1 MASRLIRWF
10 QAAPVVLKQGAA
22 AFLVRQ
28 LYGQLWR
35 LLVVIAVLTLGML
48 ASLVLLFESFRGFY
62 ALQEQAWDYWASVL
76 PYRWIMPM
84 VFWSVAG
91 PLAIRLVWSVSQ
103 KVAEATERVPP
114 PELPDL
120 RRLLA
125 FRMPVTRPI
134 ATFHAWER
142 ALIEAAFDPE
152 SISQAR
158 SMRLEAALPTV
169 ATAHRPSRL

>member
-10 QAAPVVLKQGAA
+10 QAAPVVFKQGAA

-35 LLVVIAVLTLGML
+35 LLAVIAVLTLGML
-48 ASLVLLFESFRGFY
+48 ASLVLLFESLRGFHV
-62 ALQEQAWDYWASVL
+62 LQEQAWDYWATVL
-76 PYRWIMPM
+76 PYRWIMPL

-91 PLAIRLVWSVSQ
+91 PLAIRMVWSVSQ

-125 FRMPVTRPI
+125 SRMPVTRPI

-142 ALIEAAFDPE
+142 ALIETAFAPK

-158 SMRLEAALPTV
+158 SMRLEAALPAV
-169 ATAHRPSRL
+169 ATVQHSPRL